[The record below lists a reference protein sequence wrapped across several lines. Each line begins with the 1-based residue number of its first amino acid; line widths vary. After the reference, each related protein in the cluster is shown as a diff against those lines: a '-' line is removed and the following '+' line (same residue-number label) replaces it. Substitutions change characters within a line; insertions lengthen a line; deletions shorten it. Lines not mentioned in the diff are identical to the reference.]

1 MDYTDDGL
9 GILRNISRPE
19 AGRKHKS
26 IIKISKE
33 CGLYYLWSKQKDS
46 RFPRCSI
53 QLYINIQSNHP
64 PNIIADIPK
73 AISKCLTNI
82 SCNKNVSDRNVGI
95 YQAALKNSGF
105 DGKITYNNQS
115 EQASN
120 VNIEE
125 ANQARKRKRA
135 IIWYNPPYSM
145 NVKTNIGKTFFK
157 LLQKHFPPTHP
168 MYTIFNKK
176 KIKLSYN
183 FFPNMGSIISS
194 QIKHILNSYN
204 TEYRCNCNNRDV
216 NVL

>member
-82 SCNKNVSDRNVGI
+82 SCNKNFFDRNVDI
-95 YQAALKNSGF
+95 YQAALK
-105 DGKITYNNQS
+105 IV
-115 EQASN
+115 AL
-120 VNIEE
+120 
-125 ANQARKRKRA
+125 
-135 IIWYNPPYSM
+135 M
-145 NVKTNIGKTFFK
+145 
-157 LLQKHFPPTHP
+157 
-168 MYTIFNKK
+168 
-176 KIKLSYN
+176 
-183 FFPNMGSIISS
+183 
-194 QIKHILNSYN
+194 
-204 TEYRCNCNNRDV
+204 
-216 NVL
+216 